1 MTEANVDRAYEAV
14 EIAKAT
20 GKLKKGTNEVTKAIE
35 RGQAKLVVVA
45 TDVNPAEV
53 VMHLPLLA
61 KEKNTPCV
69 KVPSKE
75 KLGEAAG
82 LERPTAAI
90 AIVQEGDA
98 KNIIKELAR

>member
-1 MTEANVDRAYEAV
+1 MTEANVDRVYEAV

-61 KEKNTPCV
+61 KEKNAPCV

-98 KNIIKELAR
+98 KNIIKELTR